1 MRLWDKNVQKLY
13 YIENDIYSQLVVR
26 CFMKISKL
34 ADYSVV
40 ILGAMASQSHDVMSS
55 STVTELTRLPEPTV
69 SKVLKLLSKSDFV
82 RSSRGINGGY
92 ALIKQPD
99 EITVEQIIRA
109 IDGPIALTACVD
121 GAKPDCS
128 LSSAC
133 AVRGRWDSVNTAIK
147 SALEMVT
154 LADMMKISGAKPA
167 NTKEKEDTVYG
178 SH

>member
-1 MRLWDKNVQKLY
+1 
-13 YIENDIYSQLVVR
+13 
-26 CFMKISKL
+26 MKISKL

-40 ILGAMASQSHDVMSS
+40 ILGAMANQSHDVMSS
-55 STVTELTRLPEPTV
+55 AAMAELTRLPEPTV

-92 ALIKQPD
+92 TLIKQPS
-99 EITVEQIIRA
+99 EITVEQIIGV

-121 GAKPDCS
+121 GAQPNCS

-133 AVRGRWDSVNTAIK
+133 SIRGRWDSVNTAIK

-154 LADMMKISGAKPA
+154 LADMIKTSGVMPTS
-167 NTKEKEDTVYG
+167 NNEKEDVVYG